1 MLANHCYQINDTHNK
16 LKKCGKVVDK
26 GKIFL
31 STSSKLKIKGKE
43 PQKMNKEYKQT
54 INKREIL
61 ICKISKK

>member
-1 MLANHCYQINDTHNK
+1 MLKVKFNLKNSKCQQIKDYYQINDTHNK

-43 PQKMNKEYKQT
+43 PLQKMNKKNRQ
-54 INKREIL
+54 
-61 ICKISKK
+61 